1 MINNE
6 QSLLYIDGK
15 FRPAKS
21 GKTYPNIAPAT
32 GGTIGTAADGSTEDI
47 TSVATWTSSTPTV
60 AVVNQNGV
68 ASSAIHGQ
76 TNIAAQ
82 FKGVTGSTLLSVN

>member
-6 QSLLYIDGK
+6 QSLLYINGK

-32 GGTIGTAADGSTEDI
+32 GGTIGTAADTPFAGYKQSGIGREMGREGFEEYLETK
-47 TSVATWTSSTPTV
+47 SVAVP
-60 AVVNQNGV
+60 A
-68 ASSAIHGQ
+68 
-76 TNIAAQ
+76 
-82 FKGVTGSTLLSVN
+82 